1 VQQIVHVE
9 VRNGHV
15 QARGAD
21 IASEA
26 LHGRRRPMDSLH
38 QLRSGTAWATVSEY
52 AAGLRG
58 LEVHGIALVH
68 GGDEPSSPMSAGVVL
83 VPWPNR
89 VDGGVWEHDGR
100 LQQLELN
107 EPEFGNANHGLLS
120 ETRYRVASV
129 NTDVLRL
136 EAPIELR
143 TGYPFHLET
152 AVEYR
157 LSTDGVRVRHEITN
171 VGDRRAPVAVGAHPY
186 LRIGN
191 APSRDLEIRI
201 RASAMLDLDERYIPN
216 GISGVAAAGCDLRD
230 WMPLDDVVWHGCFA
244 ALELSHGVVRH
255 GLRDRR
261 GVELE
266 LWADAA
272 FGFAQLYVTDA
283 LPGLGAGELA
293 VAIEPMTAPPNALRS
308 GIGLTWLEPGEQ
320 WSAAWGI
327 RLISGAPE
335 ADDQS

>member
-1 VQQIVHVE
+1 M
-9 VRNGHV
+9 G
-15 QARGAD
+15 
-21 IASEA
+21 A
-26 LHGRRRPMDSLH
+26 LHE
-38 QLRSGTAWATVSEY
+38 LRSGAARATVSEY

-58 LEVHGIALVH
+58 LEVGGIALVR
-68 GGDEPSSPMSAGVVL
+68 GGAEPSPPLSAGVVL

-89 VDGGVWEHDGR
+89 VDGGLWELDGR
-100 LQQLELN
+100 LQQLECN

-120 ETRYRVASV
+120 ETRYTVASV
-129 NTDVLRL
+129 NTDALRL
-136 EAPIELR
+136 ESPIEGR

-157 LSTDGVRVRHEITN
+157 LVADGVRVCHGITN
-171 VGDRRAPVAVGAHPY
+171 MGDRSAPVAVGAHPY

-201 RASAMLDLDERYIPN
+201 RANAMLDLDERYIPR
-216 GISGVAAAGCDLRD
+216 GIRSAVAAGSDLRD
-230 WMPLDDVVWHGCFA
+230 WTPLDDVIRHGCFA
-244 ALELSHGVVRH
+244 ALELSGGVVRH
-255 GLRDRR
+255 GLRER
-261 GVELE
+261 GGMELE

-283 LPGLGAGELA
+283 LPGLAAGELA

-320 WSAAWGI
+320 WSAEWGI
-327 RLISGAPE
+327 RLVSGIPE
-335 ADDQS
+335 AVERP

>member
-1 VQQIVHVE
+1 M
-9 VRNGHV
+9 
-15 QARGAD
+15 
-21 IASEA
+21 S
-26 LHGRRRPMDSLH
+26 SLH
-38 QLRSGTAWATVSEY
+38 ELRSGSARATVSEY

-58 LEVHGIALVH
+58 LEVHGTALVH
-68 GGDEPSSPMSAGVVL
+68 GGSEPSPPMSAGVVL

-89 VDGGVWEHDGR
+89 VDGGKWEDDGR

-107 EPEFGNANHGLLS
+107 EPELGNANHGLLS
-120 ETRYRVASV
+120 ETRYTVASV
-129 NTDVLRL
+129 DTDALRL
-136 EAPIELR
+136 ESPIEGR

-157 LSTDGVRVRHEITN
+157 LVADGVRVRHEITN
-171 VGDRRAPVAVGAHPY
+171 VGDRSAPVAIGAHPY

-201 RASAMLDLDERYIPN
+201 RANAMLDLDERYIPR
-216 GISGVAAAGCDLRD
+216 GISSVAAAGCDLRD
-230 WMPLDDVVWHGCFA
+230 WTPLDDVVRHGCFA
-244 ALELSHGVVRH
+244 ALELSKGLVRH
-255 GLRDRR
+255 GLRDRS

-308 GIGLTWLEPGEQ
+308 DIGLIWLEPGAR

-327 RLISGAPE
+327 RLVSGAPLPSG
-335 ADDQS
+335 QQ